1 MGRYIYENINIW
13 EYINIYIY
21 MGINIY
27 IYMGKIYKYIN
38 IWDKI

>member
-1 MGRYIYENINIW
+1 
-13 EYINIYIY
+13 

-38 IWDKI
+38 IWDKIYGIKYMGRYK